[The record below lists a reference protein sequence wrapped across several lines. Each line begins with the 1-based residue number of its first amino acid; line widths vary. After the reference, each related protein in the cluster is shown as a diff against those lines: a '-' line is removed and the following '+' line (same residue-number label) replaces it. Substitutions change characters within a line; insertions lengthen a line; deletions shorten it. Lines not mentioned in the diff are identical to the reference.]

1 MQLQTTARC
10 KGPPDGAGY
19 RPPETRQQVTQ
30 PGRPDAQGPPPAGWP
45 GRGLGARPQYAI
57 RGRGNKFVQLQ
68 AINRYGSVLIEPAL
82 AQAGSSVTMLRRCSS
97 LLLPVTILLIW

>member
-68 AINRYGSVLIEPAL
+68 AINRYLMYSRTTLNCL
-82 AQAGSSVTMLRRCSS
+82 WK
-97 LLLPVTILLIW
+97 LLETLLKIQLEDVYSR

>member
-68 AINRYGSVLIEPAL
+68 AINRYRTYGCRNNERHGEEQIYE
-82 AQAGSSVTMLRRCSS
+82 R
-97 LLLPVTILLIW
+97 

>member
-68 AINRYGSVLIEPAL
+68 AINRYKYLGSVLLCGFKLFI
-82 AQAGSSVTMLRRCSS
+82 
-97 LLLPVTILLIW
+97 

>member
-68 AINRYGSVLIEPAL
+68 AINRYESRNISDDERGSRSL
-82 AQAGSSVTMLRRCSS
+82 AHEAQCLARSGAMA
-97 LLLPVTILLIW
+97 